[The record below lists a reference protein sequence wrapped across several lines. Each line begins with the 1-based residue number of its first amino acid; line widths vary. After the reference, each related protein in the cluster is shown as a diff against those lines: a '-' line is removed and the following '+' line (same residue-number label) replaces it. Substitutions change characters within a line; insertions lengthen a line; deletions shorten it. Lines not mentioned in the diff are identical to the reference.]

1 MRPWEPLLWQEAVV
15 LEQMPFLCSVLPQAP
30 VQLPALPLRTR
41 GVSAL
46 PQATAL
52 VQHAA
57 GAQSGLVGVWRA
69 ACVKFREWHLP
80 DPKGKRTDGALA
92 QRNVDEW
99 LAARALGGDDTVRF
113 VGAGPHDHPQSAQ
126 PEAVRLYYEYAA
138 FAQEREA
145 RLAMAPARAYHGTW
159 WYALRNILETGVL
172 LESAD
177 QTRGHEFTVRGV
189 YVSPRFETALGYARA
204 QTLFADELPYC
215 VVLEVRVCM
224 EHVRKTKKEGGTQW
238 VFASQDVVLTGVH
251 VLANVV
257 PAKGTEFMA
266 GWVDSFEASSVARI
280 VQPLPRAPG
289 TPTRFG
295 AGCQHC
301 RQFWCDAGGCSS
313 SVATRRLRECA
324 LCRAKVCRECMEDAR
339 QVCFQC
345 PEVDRFLT
353 EDEAYRCQACFVLPL
368 DAGLARCRRCPL
380 FLCDGCLSMHAA
392 CPFASWQSRS

>member
-1 MRPWEPLLWQEAVV
+1 L
-15 LEQMPFLCSVLPQAP
+15 FLCSVLPQAP
-30 VQLPALPLRTR
+30 AQPPALPPCTQ
-41 GVSAL
+41 GASAR
-46 PQATAL
+46 PPATAL

-69 ACVKFREWHLP
+69 ACVKFREWHLA
-80 DPKGKRTDGALA
+80 DPKGKRTDEALA

-99 LAARALGGDDTVRF
+99 LAARALGGNDTVRL
-113 VGAGPHDHPQSAQ
+113 VGAGPHDHPPSAQ

-138 FAQEREA
+138 FAQGRMA
-145 RLAMAPARAYHGTW
+145 RLAMPPDRAYHGTW

-172 LESAD
+172 VESGD
-177 QTRGHEFTVRGV
+177 PTLGHEFTVPGV
-189 YVSPRFETALGYARA
+189 YVSPKFETALGYARA

-215 VVLEVRVCM
+215 VVLEVQVCK
-224 EHVRKTKKEGGTQW
+224 ERARKVKKEGGTQW

-257 PAKGTEFMA
+257 PDKGTEFMP
-266 GWVDSFEASSVARI
+266 GWVASFEASSVARI

-295 AGCQHC
+295 EGCQHC

-324 LCRAKVCRECMEDAR
+324 LCRAKVCHECMEDSR
-339 QVCFQC
+339 RVCFQC
-345 PEVDRFLT
+345 PEVDRFLA
-353 EDEAYRCQACFVLPL
+353 DAEAYRCQACFVLPL
-368 DAGLARCRRCPL
+368 DADLVRCRQCSL
-380 FLCDGCLSMHAA
+380 FLCDGCLSKHAA
-392 CPFASWQSRS
+392 CPFASLQIRS